1 MKKVAVVG
9 VGMSKFGNRADAS
22 LPELAF
28 ESASEALQDAGIRI
42 DQVDASVV
50 GTANQFLTGVTQPGA
65 IIGSYIG
72 LDPKPSVT
80 VSEACATG
88 SNAIRVGWSFIESG
102 LHDVVLVVGAE
113 KMNEIPTSVAVEYM
127 ALAGEPM
134 WELYP
139 TGISDAG
146 TYAMMARAHMS
157 KYGTTER
164 QLAAVAVKNHKYA
177 AMNPKAQ
184 FRKEIT
190 VDDVLRSK
198 VVADPLKLYDC
209 SAITDGAAAVLLASE
224 EKAKELSGRAVYIK
238 GLGCGTD
245 TVTLQAR
252 KELTSLRAAVE
263 ASAQAYK
270 MAGVGPA
277 EVDVACVH
285 DCFTIAEILAYEDLG
300 FCGRG
305 EGGKFVEDG
314 QTYIG
319 GKIPVNVDGGLKA
332 KGHPLGATGVA
343 MVTEVVKQLRG
354 EAGPRQV
361 QGARIGLTH
370 NVARDGTHCFVGIYG
385 RE

>member
-28 ESASEALQDAGIRI
+28 EATSEALQDAGIWT
-42 DQVDASVV
+42 DQVEASVI
-50 GTANQFLTGVTQPGA
+50 GTANQLLTGVTSPGA
-65 IIGSYIG
+65 IIGSYLG
-72 LDPKPSVT
+72 LPPKPSVT
-80 VSEACATG
+80 MSEACVTG
-88 SNAIRVGWSFIESG
+88 SAAIRVAWSFIQSG

-113 KMNEIPTSVAVEYM
+113 KMNEIPMTLALEYM
-127 ALAGEPM
+127 ALAGDPM

-139 TGISDAG
+139 TGITDAG
-146 TYAMMARAHMS
+146 TYALMARAHMS

-164 QLAAVAVKNHKYA
+164 QLAAVAVKNHKYG

-184 FRKEIT
+184 YQREIT
-190 VDDVLRSK
+190 IEDVMKSRTVSQ
-198 VVADPLKLYDC
+198 PLKLYDC
-209 SAITDGAAAVLLASE
+209 CPITDGAAAIVLASE
-224 EKAKELSGRAVYIK
+224 EKAKELTDTPVFVK

-245 TVTLQAR
+245 TSMEQA
-252 KELTSLRAAVE
+252 KKTFTSLTAAVE

-270 MAGVGPA
+270 MAGISPD
-277 EVDVACVH
+277 EIDVACVH
-285 DCFTIAEILAYEDLG
+285 DCFTIAEIIAYEDLG
-300 FCGRG
+300 FCKKG

-332 KGHPLGATGVA
+332 KGHPLGATGIA
-343 MVTEVVKQLRG
+343 MAVEITKQLRG

-361 QGARIGLTH
+361 RDARLGLTH
-370 NVARDGTHCFVGIYG
+370 NIARHGTHSVVCVYG
-385 RE
+385 SE

>member
-1 MKKVAVVG
+1 MGRVAVVG
-9 VGMSKFGNRADAS
+9 VGTSKFGVRADAS

-28 ESASEALQDAGIRI
+28 EAAGEALRDAGIWT
-42 DQVDASVV
+42 DEVDASVV

-65 IIGSYIG
+65 IIGSYLG
-72 LDPKPSVT
+72 LSPKPSVT

-88 SNAIRVGWSFIESG
+88 SMAIRTGWSFIQSG

-113 KMNEIPTSVAVEYM
+113 KMNEIPTPAAVEYM

-134 WELYP
+134 WEFYP

-157 KYGTTER
+157 EYGTTER

-177 AMNPKAQ
+177 ALNPKAQ

-190 VDDVLRSK
+190 IEDVLRSK
-198 VVADPLKLYDC
+198 MVADPLKLYDC
-209 SAITDGAAAVLLASE
+209 SAITDGAAALVLASE
-224 EKAKELSGRAVYIK
+224 ARAKEMGGRPVFIR
-238 GLGCGTD
+238 GMGCGTG
-245 TVTLQAR
+245 TATLQAR
-252 KELTSLRAAVE
+252 EEYTSLRAAVE
-263 ASAQAYK
+263 AAAQAYK
-270 MAGVGPA
+270 MAGVGPGDI
-277 EVDVACVH
+277 DVACVH

-300 FCGRG
+300 FCKKG

-343 MVTEVVKQLRG
+343 MAAEIVKQLRG
-354 EAGPRQV
+354 DAGPRQV
-361 QGARIGLTH
+361 PQAHIGLTH
-370 NVARDGTHCFVGIYG
+370 NVSRHGTHCLVNIFEG
-385 RE
+385 E